1 MSTQDNVER
10 NGSSELQQPD
20 SAGKKSPTRT
30 LHQLEA
36 ARRRQGLSLRCV
48 AKRLG
53 LSVSEARQQE
63 EGSIDITVS
72 QLYRWQQALEA
83 PLAELLEEPTDY
95 LSPRVLD
102 RARMLRIMKT
112 ALTIHA
118 QARSPGMKRLAQV
131 LVDQLLE
138 MMPELEDVSAWP
150 TVGQRRKGE
159 EMGRIVDNPIP
170 EHWFFEAS

>member
-1 MSTQDNVER
+1 MSTQESAER
-10 NGSSELQQPD
+10 NGITTSNGVDSKRNNSSLREN
-20 SAGKKSPTRT
+20 
-30 LHQLEA
+30 HQLEA

-53 LSVSEARQQE
+53 LSVSEARRQE
-63 EGSIDITVS
+63 DGSVDITIT
-72 QLYRWQQALEA
+72 QLYRWQKALEA
-83 PLAELLEEPTDY
+83 PLAELLEEPTDF

-170 EHWFFEAS
+170 ENWFFEAS